1 MENLNNSIDVIL
13 DKFEERYE
21 TETSDVRELSC
32 RMQDVLKT
40 NETILNEL
48 DDRSFWKRFWQKITG
63 HSHRLNQLNFRNQ
76 LELQQS
82 NLLLITAMNR
92 QNKMVIEGLRL
103 TLEKL
108 HYIEE
113 DARYLRNAVVK
124 MEERKEKRRKRWL
137 PITDR
142 FKNVWVWVAS
152 KVKSGK

>member
-48 DDRSFWKRFWQKITG
+48 DERSFWKRFWQKITG
-63 HSHRLNQLNFRNQ
+63 HSHRLNQINFRNQ

-113 DARYLRNAVVK
+113 DAKYLRKTVVK
-124 MEERKEKRRKRWL
+124 MEERRERRRKRWV

-142 FKNVWVWVAS
+142 FKNVWVWLS
-152 KVKSGK
+152 TKMKNGN

>member
-1 MENLNNSIDVIL
+1 MDTSNSSLDVIF

-40 NETILNEL
+40 NETILDEL
-48 DDRSFWKRFWQKITG
+48 DERSFWRRFWQKITG
-63 HSHRLNQLNFRNQ
+63 HSHKLNQLNFRNQ

-82 NLLLITAMNR
+82 NLLLITAMTR

-113 DARYLRNAVVK
+113 DARYLRNIVVK
-124 MEERKEKRRKRWL
+124 MEERKEKRRKRWR
-137 PITDR
+137 PIMDK
-142 FKNVWVWVAS
+142 FKNVWFWFSS
-152 KVKSGK
+152 KVKSEK

>member
-13 DKFEERYE
+13 DKFEARYE
-21 TETSDVRELSC
+21 AETSDVRELSC

-48 DDRSFWKRFWQKITG
+48 DNRSFWKRFWQKITG
-63 HSHRLNQLNFRNQ
+63 HSHRLNQINFRNQ

-113 DARYLRNAVVK
+113 DARFLRNTVVR
-124 MEERKEKRRKRWL
+124 MEERREKRRKRWL

-142 FKNVWVWVAS
+142 LKNVWGWFAS
-152 KVKSGK
+152 KMKSGD

>member
-48 DDRSFWKRFWQKITG
+48 DERSFWKRFWQKITG
-63 HSHRLNQLNFRNQ
+63 HSHKLNQLNFRNQ

-113 DARYLRNAVVK
+113 DARYLRNTVVK
-124 MEERKEKRRKRWL
+124 MEKRREKRRKRWM

-142 FKNVWVWVAS
+142 FKNVWVWLSS
-152 KVKSGK
+152 KMKNGK